1 MEEKL
6 GKDYELVLV
15 LDPELDDSGVEDTLV
30 RVRKVIEDNG
40 GSVVEEDRQGMRKVA
55 YPINKK
61 RQGNYIVSQL
71 QMSPESTAELNSSLN
86 LTEAVMRHIIIKK
99 SIKKSR

>member
-15 LDPELDDSGVEDTLV
+15 LDPELDDSGVEDILV
-30 RVRKVIEDNG
+30 RGRKVIEDNG
-40 GSVVEEDRQGMRKVA
+40 GSVVEEDRQGLRKVA

-61 RQGNYIVSQL
+61 RQGKYVVSQL
-71 QMSPESTAELNSSLN
+71 QMIPESTAELNSSLN

-99 SIKKSR
+99 GK

>member
-15 LDPELDDSGVEDTLV
+15 LDPELDDSGVEDILV

-40 GSVVEEDRQGMRKVA
+40 GSVVEEDRQGLRKVA

-61 RQGNYIVSQL
+61 RQGKYGVSQL
-71 QMSPESTAELNSSLN
+71 QMIPESTAELNSSLN

-99 SIKKSR
+99 GK

>member
-15 LDPELDDSGVEDTLV
+15 LDPELDDSGVEDILV

-40 GSVVEEDRQGMRKVA
+40 GSVVEEDRQGLRKVA

-61 RQGNYIVSQL
+61 RQGKYVVSQL
-71 QMSPESTAELNSSLN
+71 QMIPESTAELNSSLN

-99 SIKKSR
+99 IVKKSR